1 MNHRKKRKDKRYA
14 IGDASLFSPCYWAC
28 EHGIDVSDK
37 RKETRLS
44 RPMLGTRTID
54 SGQITSQ
61 KGVYNL
67 LQLERTVE

>member
-1 MNHRKKRKDKRYA
+1 MNHRKTRKDKRYA

-37 RKETRLS
+37 KRDWAIQTNVRY
-44 RPMLGTRTID
+44 RTID

-61 KGVYNL
+61 KGVYNSL
-67 LQLERTVE
+67 WLERPVE